1 MTPRLESATKR
12 LNSALARI
20 ERSVEGRGGNGAVAG
35 DGARDV
41 GARDLAAELA
51 AARAENQD
59 LAAANVSVAAR
70 LDNAIDR
77 LRAVL
82 RA

>member
-12 LNSALARI
+12 LNGVLARI
-20 ERSVEGRGGNGAVAG
+20 ERAIESRVAG
-35 DGARDV
+35 GIAPGDESTRG
-41 GARDLAAELA
+41 LAAELA
-51 AARAENQD
+51 SVRSENQD
-59 LAAANVSVAAR
+59 LSAANVSVAAR

-82 RA
+82 RS

>member
-1 MTPRLESATKR
+1 MTPKLDAAAKRLQAALTRIESALESR
-12 LNSALARI
+12 VPENLP
-20 ERSVEGRGGNGAVAG
+20 EGEE
-35 DGARDV
+35 GARQ
-41 GARDLAAELA
+41 LAAQLA
-51 AARAENQD
+51 SVRAENQE

>member
-1 MTPRLESATKR
+1 MTPRLESVTKR
-12 LNSALARI
+12 LNAALARI
-20 ERSVEGRGGNGAVAG
+20 ERAIQARVAEGIAPG
-35 DGARDV
+35 DEGTRV
-41 GARDLAAELA
+41 LASELA
-51 AARAENQD
+51 AVRAENQD

-82 RA
+82 RS

>member
-1 MTPRLESATKR
+1 MSPRLESVTKR
-12 LNSALARI
+12 LNAALARI
-20 ERSVEGRGGNGAVAG
+20 ERAIQARVAEGIAPGDEGTRG
-35 DGARDV
+35 
-41 GARDLAAELA
+41 LASELA
-51 AARAENQD
+51 AVRAENQD

-82 RA
+82 RS

>member
-1 MTPRLESATKR
+1 MSPRLESVTKR

-20 ERSVEGRGGNGAVAG
+20 ERAIQSRVAEGIAPGDEGTRG
-35 DGARDV
+35 
-41 GARDLAAELA
+41 LAAELA
-51 AARAENQD
+51 AVRAENHD

-82 RA
+82 RS

>member
-1 MTPRLESATKR
+1 MTPRLESAAKR
-12 LNSALARI
+12 LNGALGRI
-20 ERSVEGRGGNGAVAG
+20 ERAIESRVAEGVAPGDESTRG
-35 DGARDV
+35 
-41 GARDLAAELA
+41 LAAELA
-51 AARAENQD
+51 AVRAENQD

-82 RA
+82 RS

>member
-12 LNSALARI
+12 LNGALARI
-20 ERSVEGRGGNGAVAG
+20 DRAIESRVAEGIAPGDEGTRG
-35 DGARDV
+35 
-41 GARDLAAELA
+41 LAAELA
-51 AARAENQD
+51 AVRAENHD

-82 RA
+82 RS

>member
-12 LNSALARI
+12 LSMVLGRI
-20 ERSVEGRGGNGAVAG
+20 ERAIESRVAG
-35 DGARDV
+35 GAAPVDEGTR
-41 GARDLAAELA
+41 GLAAELA
-51 AARAENQD
+51 AMRSENQD
-59 LAAANVSVAAR
+59 LSAANVSVAAR

-82 RA
+82 RS